1 MAVEQPFP
9 VVWHRWAMPD
19 DAQPPGP
26 LLSVDLAILGG
37 GLAGGLI
44 ALALAERRPELR
56 VVVVEQATLGGNH
69 VWSHFSSDVDTD
81 DAWLVDPLI
90 TYAWTSYDVAFP
102 TFARE
107 LHAAYR
113 SITSERLADVLQARL
128 ASEAFVTGRVVE
140 ATPTEVRLEDGRVIH
155 TGAVIDARGPGDVSR
170 LDLGY
175 QKFVGQE
182 LHLDSPHGV
191 DRPTV
196 MDATVEQLDGYR
208 FVYLLPLGPDR
219 IFVEDTYYS
228 DTPDLDRSALRARIA
243 AYAEGRGWV
252 VRDTSR
258 DEHGV
263 LPVVIAG
270 DFAAYWASTG
280 DELAKAGMRAGLF
293 HPTTGYSLPDAIRLA
308 VLIAGTAD
316 LSHASLLRLTREHAT
331 RTWNA
336 RGFYRLLDTM
346 MFRAAEPEE
355 RYRVLQRFYRLG
367 PELVQRFYAG
377 ESTKTD
383 QLRILSGR
391 PPVPIGRA
399 IRAIADRPSSRTAR
413 VG

>member
-1 MAVEQPFP
+1 MSDHATPP
-9 VVWHRWAMPD
+9 APD
-19 DAQPPGP
+19 
-26 LLSVDLAILGG
+26 LSVDLAILGG

-44 ALALAERRPELR
+44 ALALAQRRPELR
-56 VVVVEQATLGGNH
+56 VVVVEQSTLGGNH
-69 VWSHFSSDVDTD
+69 IWSHFSSDVDSD

-113 SITSERLADVLQARL
+113 SITSERLAAVLADRL
-128 ASEAFVTGRVVE
+128 PPEAFVTGRVVE
-140 ATPTEVRLEDGRVIH
+140 AEPTRVRLDDGRVIA
-155 TGAVIDARGPGDVSR
+155 TDAVIDARGPGDISP

-175 QKFVGQE
+175 QKFVGQV
-182 LHLDSPHGV
+182 LHLEAPHGI

-196 MDATVEQLDGYR
+196 MDATVDQLDGYR
-208 FVYLLPLGPDR
+208 FVYLLPLGPDE

-228 DTPDLDRSALRARIA
+228 DTPDLDRDDLRARIA
-243 AYAEGRGWV
+243 AYAEKRGWKV
-252 VRDTSR
+252 HQTSR

-263 LPVVIAG
+263 LPVVIGG

-308 VLIAGTAD
+308 VLIAGTDD
-316 LSHASLLRLTREHAT
+316 LSHASLLRLSRDHAT
-331 RTWNA
+331 RRWNA

-346 MFRAAEPEE
+346 MFRAADPAD
-355 RYRVLQRFYRLG
+355 RYRVLQRFYRLD
-367 PELVQRFYAG
+367 PELVQRFYAA
-377 ESTKTD
+377 ESTLRD
-383 QLRILSGR
+383 QLRILSGK

-399 IRAIADRPSSRTAR
+399 IRAIADRPAGRASRRASGRPAGAR
-413 VG
+413 

>member
-1 MAVEQPFP
+1 
-9 VVWHRWAMPD
+9 MPD
-19 DAQPPGP
+19 DAPPPGLP
-26 LLSVDLAILGG
+26 LSADLAILGG

-56 VVVVEQATLGGNH
+56 VVVVEQDTLGGNH
-69 VWSHFSSDVDTD
+69 LWSHFSSDVDTD
-81 DAWLVDPLI
+81 DAWLVDPLV
-90 TYAWTSYDVAFP
+90 TYAWSSYDVAFP

-107 LHAAYR
+107 LHATYR
-113 SITSERLADVLQARL
+113 SITSERLAEVLTDRL
-128 ASEAFVTGRVVE
+128 PADAFVTGRVVD
-140 ATPTEVRLEDGRVIH
+140 ATPTQVRLDDGRVIS
-155 TGAVIDARGPGDVSR
+155 TGAVIDARGPGDITH

-175 QKFVGQE
+175 QKFVGQV
-182 LHLDSPHGV
+182 LHLESPHGV
-191 DRPTV
+191 ERPTV

-208 FVYLLPLGPDR
+208 FVYLLPLGPDE

-228 DTPDLDRSALRARIA
+228 DTPDLDRDALRARIA
-243 AYAEGRGWV
+243 AYAGERGWV
-252 VRDTSR
+252 VRETSR

-280 DELAKAGMRAGLF
+280 DDLAKAGMRAALF

-316 LSHASLLRLTREHAT
+316 LSHASLLSLTREHAT
-331 RTWNA
+331 RTWNR

-346 MFRAAEPEE
+346 MFRAADPDE

-367 PELVQRFYAG
+367 PQLVQRFYAG
-377 ESTKTD
+377 ESTKAD

-399 IRAIADRPSSRTAR
+399 IRAIADRPSTGRTA